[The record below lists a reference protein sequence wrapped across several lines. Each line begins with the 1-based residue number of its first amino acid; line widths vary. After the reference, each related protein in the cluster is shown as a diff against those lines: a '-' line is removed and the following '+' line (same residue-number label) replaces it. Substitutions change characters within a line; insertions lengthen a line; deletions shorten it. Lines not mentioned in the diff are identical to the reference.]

1 MPAKPVELRGARVLV
16 LGGSGVLGSSIAADL
31 TGRGSSVVLAGRDR
45 DRLRETASELGD
57 VPTVAFDMRVPAD
70 GRRVVEESVDAL
82 GGLDGI
88 VNAVGVVAF
97 GPLAELTDQAL
108 EELVIVDFMGPLR
121 IIRIALPYLEN
132 GFVVN
137 LTGVVAE
144 SPVAGMVA
152 YSATKAGLSAAT
164 RGLARELRRSN
175 IHFLDARPPHTET
188 GLAGRPIAGTAPWMP
203 GGLDPVTVARVVVE
217 GLANGKRELAASA
230 FQG

>member
-1 MPAKPVELRGARVLV
+1 MPAKPIELQGARVLV

-45 DRLRETASELGD
+45 DRLRKKASELGD
-57 VPTVAFDMRVPAD
+57 LPTVAFDMKVPAD
-70 GRRVVEESVDAL
+70 GRRVVEASVDAL

-88 VNAVGVVAF
+88 VNAAGVVAF
-97 GPLAELTDQAL
+97 GPLAELTDQTL

-164 RGLARELRRSN
+164 RGLGRELRRSN

-188 GLAGRPIAGTAPWMP
+188 GLAGRPIAGTAPRMP
-203 GGLDPVTVARVVVE
+203 DGLDPVTVARVIVD
-217 GLANGKRELAASA
+217 GLAKGEKELATSA